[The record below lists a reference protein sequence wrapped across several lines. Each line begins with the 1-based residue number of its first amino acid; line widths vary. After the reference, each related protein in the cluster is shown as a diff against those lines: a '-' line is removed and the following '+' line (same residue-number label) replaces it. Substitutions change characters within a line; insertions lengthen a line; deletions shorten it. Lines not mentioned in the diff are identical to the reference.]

1 MIPSR
6 PIQRAKNLPPPGFT
20 GAFAKTRPTLPH
32 SEKGPAQMR
41 NFAAVSAVGLSA
53 SCFKVCSDDVTTPVR
68 LLHGASTRRY
78 QRVIAYRRFEIL

>member
-1 MIPSR
+1 
-6 PIQRAKNLPPPGFT
+6 
-20 GAFAKTRPTLPH
+20 
-32 SEKGPAQMR
+32 MR